1 MRDEGLCGRETVE
14 RGLREAKV
22 FGWLKR
28 KKENGFGEGCRLC
41 SGRLREKK
49 KKKQSGGGWLCLAGA
64 EGGEPGHRLEEKKNQ
79 GGGAGGCLFER
90 RKKLSI

>member
-49 KKKQSGGGWLCLAGA
+49 KKNN
-64 EGGEPGHRLEEKKNQ
+64 PV
-79 GGGAGGCLFER
+79 GAGCVWPVQRGGSLATGW
-90 RKKLSI
+90 KKKKIKVGGLAAASLRGEKN